1 MKLMKTILM
10 LAVSLVACAEE
21 WPRFRGVNGTGVASS
36 AKLPVEFGPS
46 KNVAWKAAVPF
57 GQSSPIV
64 SGGRVFVT
72 ASEGESL
79 ITLAFDASN
88 GKQIWRR
95 ELKRAH
101 KNAIYKANDPASPTP
116 ASDGKSVFVFFPHF
130 GLIAY
135 THAGK
140 EKWRAP
146 LGPFENFYGMSAGP
160 IVSGGVVI
168 LLADQTSGSYLLALD
183 KETGKQKWKTER
195 REYRESWGIPIVHE
209 DQLIT
214 VGTSRVESYHLSTG
228 EPRWW
233 MALPS
238 FGSMGS
244 PVVSGDSVIVTA
256 DGTDKPWIPSWDSV
270 LAKYDKDKDGKL
282 SIDEGKE
289 DKEWGEHLAWVDTD
303 HNKIVDAAEWDEAS
317 KLGMGEYGAVAIPLA
332 SKGRVESSAA
342 KWRFKRNLPY
352 IPSPLVYDGVFYMV
366 KTGGIVTTL
375 NPADGSLQKQGRS
388 EKALGEYYASPV
400 AGAGKIYLLSEEGKV
415 SVLKAGAQWEVLAV
429 NDLGEECRATPAIS
443 GDRIFIR
450 TRGNLYAFAE
460 R

>member
-1 MKLMKTILM
+1 MRILLV
-10 LAVSLVACAEE
+10 LALVQAASGED
-21 WPRFRGVNGTGVASS
+21 WPRFRGVNGTGVAAS

-64 SGGRVFVT
+64 SGGRVFLT

-79 ITLAFDASN
+79 ITLAFDAAN
-88 GKQIWRR
+88 GKQLWRR
-95 ELKRAH
+95 DLKRTH
-101 KNAIYKANDPASPTP
+101 KNDIYKANDPASPTP
-116 ASDGKSVFVFFPHF
+116 ASDGKNVYVFFPHF

-160 IVSGGVVI
+160 IVAGGAVI

-195 REYRESWGIPIVHE
+195 REHREGWGVPIVHE

-214 VGTSRVESYHLSTG
+214 VGTARVESYHLSTG

-256 DGTDKPWIPSWDSV
+256 DGTDKPWIPSWESV

-282 SIDEGKE
+282 SIEEAKE
-289 DKEWGEHLAWVDTD
+289 DKEWGEHIAWVDAD
-303 HNKIVDAAEWDEAS
+303 HSKLVDAAEWEAAS
-317 KLGMGEYGAVAIPLA
+317 KLGMGEYGVVAIPLA

-352 IPSPLVYDGVFYMV
+352 VPSPLVYDGVFYMV

-375 NPADGSLQKQGRS
+375 NPADGSMQKQGRS

-400 AGAGKIYLLSEEGKV
+400 AAAGKIYLVNEEGKM

-429 NDLGEECRATPAIS
+429 NDLGEECHSTPAIS
-443 GDRIFIR
+443 GDRLFVR

>member
-1 MKLMKTILM
+1 MQRLDRSNFVRIGATPRASGCAANVVRVLMEKLMKTILM
-10 LAVSLVACAEE
+10 LAVALVACAEE

-36 AKLPVEFGPS
+36 AKLPAEFGPS
-46 KNVAWKAAVPF
+46 KNVAWKAAIPF

-95 ELKRAH
+95 DLKRAH

-116 ASDGKSVFVFFPHF
+116 ASDGKSVYVFFPHF

-183 KETGKQKWKTER
+183 KETGKRKWKTER
-195 REYRESWGIPIVHE
+195 REHRESWGIPIVHE

-256 DGTDKPWIPSWDSV
+256 D
-270 LAKYDKDKDGKL
+270 
-282 SIDEGKE
+282 
-289 DKEWGEHLAWVDTD
+289 
-303 HNKIVDAAEWDEAS
+303 
-317 KLGMGEYGAVAIPLA
+317 
-332 SKGRVESSAA
+332 
-342 KWRFKRNLPY
+342 
-352 IPSPLVYDGVFYMV
+352 
-366 KTGGIVTTL
+366 
-375 NPADGSLQKQGRS
+375 
-388 EKALGEYYASPV
+388 
-400 AGAGKIYLLSEEGKV
+400 
-415 SVLKAGAQWEVLAV
+415 
-429 NDLGEECRATPAIS
+429 
-443 GDRIFIR
+443 
-450 TRGNLYAFAE
+450 
-460 R
+460 